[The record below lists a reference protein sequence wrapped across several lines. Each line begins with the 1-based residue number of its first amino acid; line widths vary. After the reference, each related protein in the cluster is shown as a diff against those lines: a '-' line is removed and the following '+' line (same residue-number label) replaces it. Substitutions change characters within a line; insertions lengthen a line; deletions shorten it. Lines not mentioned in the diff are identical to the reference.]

1 MSKVLNPDILVI
13 GAGPG
18 GYVASIYAAK
28 KNKSVVLVDGR
39 WIGGACLNEGCIPT
53 KALVKSA
60 ELYQDILHSE
70 KHGISLENP
79 KVNLEKIIENKDE
92 VKDKLISGIEYLLKK
107 YNVETISGYASFVDD
122 NKVTVKTD
130 EEEIVIEAKDIII
143 ATGSKT
149 KHLPI
154 EGMKLD
160 NVFDSEKLLNNKH
173 LPKSM
178 TVIGGGIIGME
189 FAFIYANLGVKVNV
203 VEFLPRILPSV
214 EKDVALRLV
223 RFAKQLNIDIYTSS
237 AVKSVEKIDDSL
249 RVNFERKEKMEYL
262 DSEYVLEAVGRGPNI
277 DGLGLEN
284 TSINH
289 EVKSGIKV
297 DNFMRTNVKNV
308 YAIGDVTNIMQLAH
322 VASHQA
328 LVAVDNILGLEK
340 KMHYDAIPSVIFTS
354 PSIATVGMSE
364 EYAKENGIDYEVV
377 KTPYSANGKALI
389 LESETGFIKLLR
401 NKETK
406 ELIGATVFG
415 KEAENLIASYT
426 IAITNKLN
434 ASDLKATVFAHPTI
448 QELVHES
455 VLGLEKEAIHFV
467 D

>member
-1 MSKVLNPDILVI
+1 M
-13 GAGPG
+13 
-18 GYVASIYAAK
+18 
-28 KNKSVVLVDGR
+28 
-39 WIGGACLNEGCIPT
+39 
-53 KALVKSA
+53 
-60 ELYQDILHSE
+60 
-70 KHGISLENP
+70 
-79 KVNLEKIIENKDE
+79 
-92 VKDKLISGIEYLLKK
+92 KK

-249 RVNFERKEKMEYL
+249 RVNFERKEKMEHL

>member
-1 MSKVLNPDILVI
+1 MKTVEKELLII

-18 GYVASIYAAK
+18 GYVAAIYAAK
-28 KNKSVVLVDGR
+28 KGLDVTLVDGR

-60 ELYQDILHSE
+60 EMYNDLLNGEHLGVSASE
-70 KHGISLENP
+70 VRVDLA
-79 KVNLEKIIENKDE
+79 KVIDHKDE
-92 VKDKLISGIEYLLKK
+92 VKNKLISGIAYLLKK
-107 YNVETISGYASFVDD
+107 YNVE
-122 NKVTVKTD
+122 
-130 EEEIVIEAKDIII
+130 VIEAYAEFVNDSEVLIKTSEEYLIKAKNIII

-154 EGMKLD
+154 EGIDLD
-160 NVFDSEKLLNNKH
+160 KVFDSEKLLNNKH

-178 TVIGGGIIGME
+178 TIIGGGIIGME
-189 FAFIYANLGVKVNV
+189 FAFIYANMGVKVNV
-203 VEFLPRILPSV
+203 VEFLPRILPTI

-223 RFAKQLNIDIYTSS
+223 RFAKQLNIDIYTQS
-237 AVKSVEKIDDSL
+237 AVERIEEVEGLL
-249 RVNFERKEKMEYL
+249 RVHFKRKDKEEYL
-262 DSEYVLEAVGRGPNI
+262 DSEYVLEAVGRGPNLDKLNI
-277 DGLGLEN
+277 EKTKIEFDK
-284 TSINH
+284 
-289 EVKSGIKV
+289 KSGIKV
-297 DNFMRTNVKNV
+297 DKKMRTNLNNI

-328 LVAVDNILGLEK
+328 LVAVDNILGEDK
-340 KMHYDAIPSVIFTS
+340 SMEYNAIPSVIFTS
-354 PSIATVGMSE
+354 PQIATVGVTE
-364 EYAKENGIDYEVV
+364 EMLKEKGVEYNII

-389 LESETGFIKLLR
+389 LESETGFIKLLQ
-401 NKETK
+401 NKDTL

-426 IAITNKLN
+426 IAIQNKL
-434 ASDLKATVFAHPTI
+434 KADDIKETVFAHPTI

-455 VLGLEKEAIHFV
+455 ALGLNKEAIHFV

>member
-1 MSKVLNPDILVI
+1 MNLINTDILII

-18 GYVASIYAAK
+18 GYVAAIYAAK
-28 KNKSVVLVDGR
+28 KGKQVTLVEKR

-60 ELYQDILHSE
+60 ELYQEVLNGE
-70 KHGISLENP
+70 KHGILLDNP
-79 KVNLEKIIENKDE
+79 RVNLEKIINNKNE
-92 VKDKLISGIEYLLKK
+92 IKDKLVTGIEFLLKK
-107 YNVETISGYASFVDD
+107 YNVNVLSGEAKFINDQEVEINCED
-122 NKVTVKTD
+122 KFLVK
-130 EEEIVIEAKDIII
+130 AKDIII

-154 EGMKLD
+154 EGINLE
-160 NVFDSEKLLNNKH
+160 NVFDSEKILNNTH

-178 TVIGGGIIGME
+178 TVIGGGVIGME

-203 VEFLPRILPSV
+203 VEFLPRILPLV
-214 EKDVALRLV
+214 EKDIALRLI
-223 RFAKQLNIDIYTSS
+223 RFAKQLDIDIYTSS
-237 AVKSVEKIDDSL
+237 AVSKLEKVKEGL
-249 RVNFERKEKMEYL
+249 KVYFTRKETEETL
-262 DSEYVLEAVGRGPNI
+262 VSEYVLEAVGRGPNI
-277 DGLGLEN
+277 TGLGLEK
-284 TSINH
+284 TSVVND
-289 EVKSGIKV
+289 VRNGIKV
-297 DNFMRTNVKNV
+297 DDRMRTNVKNI

-340 KMHYDAIPSVIFTS
+340 KMEYDKIPSVVFTS
-354 PSIATVGMSE
+354 PAIATIGLTE
-364 EYAKENGIDYEVV
+364 EVCKEKNIEYDFI

-389 LESETGFIKLLR
+389 LEGETGFIKLLR

-406 ELIGATVFG
+406 ELIGATIFG
-415 KEAENLIASYT
+415 KEAENLLGTYT
-426 IAITNKLN
+426 LAITNHLK
-434 ASDLKATVFAHPTI
+434 ASDIKETVFAHPTI

-455 VLGLEKEAIHFV
+455 ALGLEKEAIHFV

>member
-1 MSKVLNPDILVI
+1 MSKVLKPDILVI

-28 KNKSVVLVDGR
+28 KGKSVILVDGK
-39 WIGGACLNEGCIPT
+39 WIGGTCLNEGCIPT

-60 ELYQDILHSE
+60 ELYQDILNSE
-70 KHGISLENP
+70 KHGIVLENP
-79 KVNLEKIIENKDE
+79 QVNLAKIIENKDE

-107 YNVETISGYASFVDD
+107 YNVETVKGYAHFL
-122 NKVTVKTD
+122 D
-130 EEEIVIEAKDIII
+130 EKRVSVSLDQEEVIVEAKDIII

-154 EGMKLD
+154 KGIDLE
-160 NVFDSEKLLNNKH
+160 NVFDSEKILNNKT

-178 TVIGGGIIGME
+178 TIIGGGIIGME
-189 FAFIYANLGVKVNV
+189 FAFIYGNLGVKVNV
-203 VEFLPRILPSV
+203 VEFLPRILPSI

-237 AVKSVEKIDDSL
+237 AVKSIEKSELGL
-249 RVNFERKEKMEYL
+249 RVNFERKEQLESL
-262 DSEYVLEAVGRGPNI
+262 DSDYVLEAVGRGPNI

-284 TSINH
+284 TSIVH
-289 EVKSGIKV
+289 YIKTGIKV
-297 DNFMRTNVKNV
+297 NDQMKTNVDNI

-328 LVAVDNILGLEK
+328 LVAVDNILGNEK
-340 KMHYDAIPSVIFTS
+340 HMHYDAIPSVIFTS
-354 PSIATVGMSE
+354 PSIATVGISE
-364 EYAKENGIDYEVV
+364 EVAKEKGIDYDLV
-377 KTPYSANGKALI
+377 KAPYSANGKALI
-389 LESETGFIKLLR
+389 LESETGFIKVLR
-401 NKETK
+401 DKQTK
-406 ELIGATVFG
+406 KLIGATVFG
-415 KEAENLIASYT
+415 KEAENLIASYA
-426 IAITNKLN
+426 IAITNKLE
-434 ASDLKATVFAHPTI
+434 ALDLKETVFAHPTI

>member
-1 MSKVLNPDILVI
+1 MNLINTDILII

-18 GYVASIYAAK
+18 GYVAAIYAAK
-28 KNKSVVLVDGR
+28 KGKKVTLVDKR

-60 ELYQDILHSE
+60 ELYQEVVNGRKQGILIDNPRVDLKQIIDNKNEIKE
-70 KHGISLENP
+70 KL
-79 KVNLEKIIENKDE
+79 VT
-92 VKDKLISGIEYLLKK
+92 GIEFLLTK
-107 YNVETISGYASFVDD
+107 YNV
-122 NKVTVKTD
+122 N
-130 EEEIVIEAKDIII
+130 VIRGEAKFNNDQEVEINGEDNYLVKAKDVII

-154 EGMKLD
+154 KGIDLE
-160 NVFDSEKLLNNKH
+160 NVFDSEKILNNPH

-178 TVIGGGIIGME
+178 TVIGGGVIGME

-203 VEFLPRILPSV
+203 VEFLPRILPLV

-237 AVKSVEKIDDSL
+237 AVSKIEK
-249 RVNFERKEKMEYL
+249 VNDNLLVHFTKKDQEETLE
-262 DSEYVLEAVGRGPNI
+262 SEFVLEAVGRGPNI
-277 DGLGLEN
+277 TNLGLEN
-284 TSINH
+284 TSIIH
-289 EVKSGIKV
+289 DARSGVKVNERMK
-297 DNFMRTNVKNV
+297 TNVEHI

-328 LVAVDNILGLEK
+328 LIAVDNILGIEK
-340 KMHYDAIPSVIFTS
+340 QMEYDKIPSVVFTS
-354 PSIATVGMSE
+354 PSIATVGLTE
-364 EYAKENGIDYEVV
+364 DLCKEKNIDYEIV

-389 LESETGFIKLLR
+389 LDSETGFIKLLR
-401 NKETK
+401 SKETK

-415 KEAENLIASYT
+415 KEAENLIATYT
-426 IAITNKLN
+426 LAITNHLQ
-434 ASDLKATVFAHPTI
+434 ASDIKETVFAHPTI

-455 VLGLEKEAIHFV
+455 ALGLDKEAIHFV